1 MQLTLTPNT
10 ISLFSPAEKTG
21 IAEKE
26 ITVTNTTANVM
37 LARR

>member
-1 MQLTLTPNT
+1 MQITLTPNAN
-10 ISLFSPAEKTG
+10 SNFSPAERTG
-21 IAEKE
+21 IADKE